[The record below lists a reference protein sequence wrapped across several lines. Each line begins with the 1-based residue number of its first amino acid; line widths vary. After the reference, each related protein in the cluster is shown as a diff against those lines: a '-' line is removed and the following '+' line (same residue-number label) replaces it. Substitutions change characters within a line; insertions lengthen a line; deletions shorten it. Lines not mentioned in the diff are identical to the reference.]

1 MESKRNESRKRTVAV
16 IGGGAAGMM
25 AAIEAARAGAIVTL
39 IEKNPQLGKKLA
51 TTGNGRCNYTNLDM
65 GDRIGGKFRG
75 FHPEFAAPALDAL
88 PPEAVLDWF
97 RAIGVEPRFRGSYV
111 YPNSDQASAVVD
123 ALREELHRLSVKVHY
138 NAEVK
143 SVQRIDTD
151 TEASAAKASMPGKAA
166 SAGIPAKASL
176 SDDGAAASSSQ
187 IRRKKDAGYF
197 LIQCTDAVVKA
208 DRVIL
213 AAGSKAAPKT
223 GSNGDGYFIAR
234 KLGHTIVPYVPALCG
249 IRCAGD
255 AFRALAGIRTEAAL
269 ELSIDGR
276 CVDREAG
283 ELQLVDYGIS
293 GIPVFQLSRYA
304 AYALQEGKKAVVYI
318 NFLPG
323 FTEAGAVR
331 DSDRNVAAGA
341 AVRNLKR
348 ASSASGIST
357 IEASAAKNAQNARAE
372 VSCCAAKA
380 EDQKDLAVQLFRQR
394 QQRLVGR
401 KMESFFT
408 GLLHQKLGQLLLRMA
423 NVRPELPVTELS
435 EKQLRSLASL
445 SVRFKAECVEMN
457 GFQQAQVVA
466 GGVDTTEV
474 DSDTMASR
482 LVPGLYFAGE
492 VLDIDGICGGYNLQ
506 WAWASGFVAGR
517 HAAG

>member
-1 MESKRNESRKRTVAV
+1 MERKRTVAV

-51 TTGNGRCNYTNLDM
+51 TTGNGRCNYTNLNM
-65 GDRIGGKFRG
+65 VDRIGGKFRG
-75 FHPEFAAPALDAL
+75 FHPEFAEAALDVL

-97 RAIGVEPRFRGSYV
+97 REIGVEPRFRGSYV

-143 SVQRIDTD
+143 SVQRVDA
-151 TEASAAKASMPGKAA
+151 EAVASAAKASMPGKAA
-166 SAGIPAKASL
+166 SASE
-176 SDDGAAASSSQ
+176 
-187 IRRKKDAGYF
+187 IREKRDAGYF

-269 ELSIDGR
+269 ELVVDGHS
-276 CVDREAG
+276 VDREVG

-304 AYALQEGKKAVVYI
+304 AYALQEGKKAAVYI

-323 FTEAGAVR
+323 FTDE
-331 DSDRNVAAGA
+331 
-341 AVRNLKR
+341 
-348 ASSASGIST
+348 
-357 IEASAAKNAQNARAE
+357 
-372 VSCCAAKA
+372 A
-380 EDQKDLAVQLFRQR
+380 EDPRECALRLYRQR
-394 QQRLVGR
+394 QQRLAGR

-408 GLLHQKLGQLLLRMA
+408 GLLHQKLGQLLLRMG
-423 NVRPELPVTELS
+423 NVRPELPVAELS

-457 GFQQAQVVA
+457 GFLQAQVVA

-474 DSDTMASR
+474 DPCTMASR

>member
-1 MESKRNESRKRTVAV
+1 MERKRTVAV

-65 GDRIGGKFRG
+65 EDQIGGKFRG

-143 SVQRIDTD
+143 SIQRV
-151 TEASAAKASMPGKAA
+151 E
-166 SAGIPAKASL
+166 
-176 SDDGAAASSSQ
+176 
-187 IRRKKDAGYF
+187 KDAGYF

-255 AFRALAGIRTEAAL
+255 AFRALAGIRTEAVL
-269 ELSIDGR
+269 ELSVDGL

-304 AYALQEGKKAVVYI
+304 AYALQEGKKAAVYI

-323 FTEAGAVR
+323 FTNE
-331 DSDRNVAAGA
+331 
-341 AVRNLKR
+341 
-348 ASSASGIST
+348 
-357 IEASAAKNAQNARAE
+357 
-372 VSCCAAKA
+372 A
-380 EDQKDLAVQLFRQR
+380 EDPRECALRLYRQR
-394 QQRLVGR
+394 QERLAGR

-423 NVRPELPVTELS
+423 SARPELPVAELS

-457 GFQQAQVVA
+457 GFLQAQVVA

-474 DSDTMASR
+474 DPCTMASR

-517 HAAG
+517 HAAS

>member
-1 MESKRNESRKRTVAV
+1 MERKRTVAV

-65 GDRIGGKFRG
+65 NDRIGGKFRG
-75 FHPEFAAPALDAL
+75 FHPEFAAPSLDAL

-151 TEASAAKASMPGKAA
+151 T
-166 SAGIPAKASL
+166 
-176 SDDGAAASSSQ
+176 
-187 IRRKKDAGYF
+187 GYF
-197 LIQCTDAVVKA
+197 MIQCTDAVVKA

-255 AFRALAGIRTEAAL
+255 AFRALAGIRTEASL
-269 ELSIDGR
+269 ELVVDGHS
-276 CVDREAG
+276 VDREVG

-304 AYALQEGKKAVVYI
+304 AYALQEGKKAAVYI

-331 DSDRNVAAGA
+331 DS
-341 AVRNLKR
+341 KR

-357 IEASAAKNAQNARAE
+357 IEVSAAKNAQNPRAE

-380 EDQKDLAVQLFRQR
+380 EDPKDLAVQLYQQR
-394 QQRLVGR
+394 QERLSGR

-423 NVRPELPVTELS
+423 SVRPELPVAELS

-457 GFQQAQVVA
+457 GFLQAQVVA

-474 DSDTMASR
+474 DPGTMASR

>member
-1 MESKRNESRKRTVAV
+1 MESKRNENRKTTVAV

-65 GDRIGGKFRG
+65 SDRIGGKFRG
-75 FHPEFAAPALDAL
+75 FHPEFAEAALDVL

-151 TEASAAKASMPGKAA
+151 TEFSTAKASVPGKAA
-166 SAGIPAKASL
+166 SASEMQEKM
-176 SDDGAAASSSQ
+176 
-187 IRRKKDAGYF
+187 DAGYF
-197 LIQCTDAVVKA
+197 MIQCTDAVVKA

-213 AAGSKAAPKT
+213 TAGSKAAPKT

-269 ELSIDGR
+269 ELSVDGR
-276 CVDREAG
+276 CVDREVG

-304 AYALQEGKKAVVYI
+304 AYALQEGKKAAVYI
-318 NFLPG
+318 NFLPE
-323 FTEAGAVR
+323 FTE
-331 DSDRNVAAGA
+331 AGA
-341 AVRNLKR
+341 AVRNSKR

-357 IEASAAKNAQNARAE
+357 IEVSAAKNAQNARAE
-372 VSCCAAKA
+372 VSCCAANA
-380 EDQKDLAVQLFRQR
+380 EDPKDLAVQMYRQR
-394 QQRLVGR
+394 QERLAGR

-408 GLLHQKLGQLLLRMA
+408 GLLHQKLGQFLLRMA
-423 NVRPELPVTELS
+423 SVRPELPVAELS

-457 GFQQAQVVA
+457 GFLQAQVVA

-474 DSDTMASR
+474 DPCTMASR

>member
-1 MESKRNESRKRTVAV
+1 MESKRNENRKTTVAV

-39 IEKNPQLGKKLA
+39 IEKNAQLGKKLA

-65 GDRIGGKFRG
+65 VDRIGGKFRG
-75 FHPEFAAPALDAL
+75 FHPEFAEAALDVL
-88 PPEAVLDWF
+88 PTEAVLDWF
-97 RAIGVEPRFRGSYV
+97 REIGVEPRFRGSYV

-143 SVQRIDTD
+143 SVQRV
-151 TEASAAKASMPGKAA
+151 
-166 SAGIPAKASL
+166 
-176 SDDGAAASSSQ
+176 DDA
-187 IRRKKDAGYF
+187 YF

-234 KLGHTIVPYVPALCG
+234 KLGHRIVPYVPALCG

-255 AFRALAGIRTEAAL
+255 AFKALAGIRTEAAL
-269 ELSIDGR
+269 ELVVDGH

-304 AYALQEGKKAVVYI
+304 AYALQEGKKAAVYI

-323 FTEAGAVR
+323 FT
-331 DSDRNVAAGA
+331 D
-341 AVRNLKR
+341 
-348 ASSASGIST
+348 
-357 IEASAAKNAQNARAE
+357 
-372 VSCCAAKA
+372 KA
-380 EDQKDLAVQLFRQR
+380 EDPKERALQLFQQR

-423 NVRPELPVTELS
+423 NVRPEIPVAELS

-466 GGVDTTEV
+466 GGVDTSEV
-474 DSDTMASR
+474 DPRTMASR
-482 LVPGLYFAGE
+482 LVPDLYFAGE

-506 WAWASGFVAGR
+506 WAWASGYVAGR

>member
-1 MESKRNESRKRTVAV
+1 MERKRTVAV

-25 AAIEAARAGAIVTL
+25 AAIEAARAGAIATL

-65 GDRIGGKFRG
+65 GDQIGGKFRG

-143 SVQRIDTD
+143 SVQRIDAD
-151 TEASAAKASMPGKAA
+151 TEVSAAKTSMPGKAA
-166 SAGIPAKASL
+166 SASE
-176 SDDGAAASSSQ
+176 
-187 IRRKKDAGYF
+187 IREKRNAGYF
-197 LIQCTDAVVKA
+197 MIQCTDAVVKA

-269 ELSIDGR
+269 ELVIDGHS
-276 CVDREAG
+276 VDREAG

-304 AYALQEGKKAVVYI
+304 AYALQEGKKAAVYI

-323 FTEAGAVR
+323 FTDE
-331 DSDRNVAAGA
+331 
-341 AVRNLKR
+341 
-348 ASSASGIST
+348 
-357 IEASAAKNAQNARAE
+357 
-372 VSCCAAKA
+372 A
-380 EDQKDLAVQLFRQR
+380 EDPRECALRLYRQR
-394 QQRLVGR
+394 QQRLAGR

-423 NVRPELPVTELS
+423 SVRPELPVAELS

-457 GFQQAQVVA
+457 GFLQAQVVA

-474 DSDTMASR
+474 DPGTMASR

>member
-1 MESKRNESRKRTVAV
+1 MERRRTVAV

-65 GDRIGGKFRG
+65 SDRIGGKFRG

-88 PPEAVLDWF
+88 SPEAVLDWF
-97 RAIGVEPRFRGSYV
+97 RTIGVEPRFRGSYV

-123 ALREELHRLSVKVHY
+123 ALREELHRLLVKVHY

-151 TEASAAKASMPGKAA
+151 TEVSAAKASMPEKAA
-166 SAGIPAKASL
+166 SASEMREK
-176 SDDGAAASSSQ
+176 
-187 IRRKKDAGYF
+187 RDAGYF
-197 LIQCTDAVVKA
+197 MIQCTDAVVKA

-269 ELSIDGR
+269 ELSVDGR
-276 CVDREAG
+276 CVDREVG

-304 AYALQEGKKAVVYI
+304 AYALQEGKKAAVYI

-323 FTEAGAVR
+323 FTNE
-331 DSDRNVAAGA
+331 
-341 AVRNLKR
+341 
-348 ASSASGIST
+348 
-357 IEASAAKNAQNARAE
+357 
-372 VSCCAAKA
+372 A
-380 EDQKDLAVQLFRQR
+380 EDPRECALQLYRQR
-394 QQRLVGR
+394 QERLAGR

-423 NVRPELPVTELS
+423 SVRPELPVAELS

-457 GFQQAQVVA
+457 GFLQAQVVA
-466 GGVDTTEV
+466 GGVDTTEL
-474 DSDTMASR
+474 DPGTMASR

>member
-1 MESKRNESRKRTVAV
+1 MERKRTVAV

-39 IEKNPQLGKKLA
+39 IEKNAQLGKKLA

-65 GDRIGGKFRG
+65 VDRIGGKFRG
-75 FHPEFAAPALDAL
+75 FHPEFAEAALDVL

-97 RAIGVEPRFRGSYV
+97 REIGVEPRFRGSYV

-143 SVQRIDTD
+143 SVQRVD
-151 TEASAAKASMPGKAA
+151 AA
-166 SAGIPAKASL
+166 
-176 SDDGAAASSSQ
+176 
-187 IRRKKDAGYF
+187 YF

-223 GSNGDGYFIAR
+223 GSSGDGYFIAR

-255 AFRALAGIRTEAAL
+255 AFKALAGIRTEAAL
-269 ELSIDGR
+269 ELVVDGH
-276 CVDREAG
+276 CVDRETG

-293 GIPVFQLSRYA
+293 GIPAFQLSRYA
-304 AYALQEGKKAVVYI
+304 AYALQEGKKAAVYI

-323 FTEAGAVR
+323 FTGAGAVR
-331 DSDRNVAAGA
+331 DSEQLSSVADT
-341 AVRNLKR
+341 
-348 ASSASGIST
+348 ST
-357 IEASAAKNAQNARAE
+357 IEASGAKNLQNARTE
-372 VSCCAAKA
+372 VPGSAA
-380 EDQKDLAVQLFRQR
+380 EDPKDQAVQLYRQR
-394 QQRLVGR
+394 QQRLAGR

-408 GLLHQKLGQLLLRMA
+408 GLLHQKLGQQLLRMA
-423 NVRPELPVTELS
+423 NVCPELPVAELS

-466 GGVDTTEV
+466 GGVDTSEV
-474 DSDTMASR
+474 DSCTMASR

-517 HAAG
+517 HAAV

>member
-1 MESKRNESRKRTVAV
+1 MERKRTVAV

-65 GDRIGGKFRG
+65 GDQIGGKFRG
-75 FHPEFAAPALDAL
+75 FHPEFAASALDAL

-143 SVQRIDTD
+143 SIQRI
-151 TEASAAKASMPGKAA
+151 E
-166 SAGIPAKASL
+166 
-176 SDDGAAASSSQ
+176 
-187 IRRKKDAGYF
+187 KDAGYF
-197 LIQCTDAVVKA
+197 MIQCTDAVVKA

-269 ELSIDGR
+269 ELSVDGR

-304 AYALQEGKKAVVYI
+304 AYALQEGKKAAVYI

-323 FTEAGAVR
+323 FTKE
-331 DSDRNVAAGA
+331 
-341 AVRNLKR
+341 
-348 ASSASGIST
+348 
-357 IEASAAKNAQNARAE
+357 
-372 VSCCAAKA
+372 A
-380 EDQKDLAVQLFRQR
+380 EDPRECALRLYRQR
-394 QQRLVGR
+394 QERLAGR

-423 NVRPELPVTELS
+423 SVRPELPVAELS

-445 SVRFKAECVEMN
+445 SVRFKAECIEMN
-457 GFQQAQVVA
+457 GFLQAQVVA

-474 DSDTMASR
+474 DPGTMASR

>member
-1 MESKRNESRKRTVAV
+1 MERKRTVAV

-75 FHPEFAAPALDAL
+75 FHPEFAEAALDVL

-97 RAIGVEPRFRGSYV
+97 REIGVEPRFRGSYV
-111 YPNSDQASAVVD
+111 YPNSDQASAVVEV
-123 ALREELHRLSVKVHY
+123 LREELHRLSVKVHY

-143 SVQRIDTD
+143 SLQRVED
-151 TEASAAKASMPGKAA
+151 
-166 SAGIPAKASL
+166 
-176 SDDGAAASSSQ
+176 
-187 IRRKKDAGYF
+187 GYF

-234 KLGHTIVPYVPALCG
+234 KLGHSIVPYVPALCG
-249 IRCAGD
+249 IRCSGD
-255 AFRALAGIRTEAAL
+255 VFKALAGIRTEAAL
-269 ELSIDGR
+269 ELVVDGH

-304 AYALQEGKKAVVYI
+304 AYALQEGKKAAVYI

-323 FTEAGAVR
+323 FTEEVE
-331 DSDRNVAAGA
+331 DPKDRAL
-341 AVRNLKR
+341 R
-348 ASSASGIST
+348 
-357 IEASAAKNAQNARAE
+357 
-372 VSCCAAKA
+372 
-380 EDQKDLAVQLFRQR
+380 LFRQR
-394 QQRLVGR
+394 QQRLAGR
-401 KMESFFT
+401 KVESFFT

-423 NVRPELPVTELS
+423 NVRPELSVAELS

-466 GGVDTTEV
+466 GGVDTSEV
-474 DSDTMASR
+474 DPGTMASR
-482 LVPGLYFAGE
+482 LVPGLFFAGE

>member
-1 MESKRNESRKRTVAV
+1 MERKRTVAV

-65 GDRIGGKFRG
+65 GDQIGGKFRG

-97 RAIGVEPRFRGSYV
+97 REIGVEPRFRGSYV
-111 YPNSDQASAVVD
+111 YPNSDQASAVVE

-151 TEASAAKASMPGKAA
+151 MEVSPAKASVPGKAA
-166 SAGIPAKASL
+166 SASE
-176 SDDGAAASSSQ
+176 
-187 IRRKKDAGYF
+187 IREKRDAGYF
-197 LIQCTDAVVKA
+197 MIQCTDAVVKA

-269 ELSIDGR
+269 ELVVDGHS
-276 CVDREAG
+276 VDREVG

-304 AYALQEGKKAVVYI
+304 AYALQEGKKAAVYI

-323 FTEAGAVR
+323 FTDE
-331 DSDRNVAAGA
+331 
-341 AVRNLKR
+341 
-348 ASSASGIST
+348 
-357 IEASAAKNAQNARAE
+357 
-372 VSCCAAKA
+372 A
-380 EDQKDLAVQLFRQR
+380 EDPRECALRLYRQR
-394 QQRLVGR
+394 QERLAGR

-466 GGVDTTEV
+466 GGADTTEV

>member
-1 MESKRNESRKRTVAV
+1 MERKRTVAV

-65 GDRIGGKFRG
+65 GDQIGGKFRG

-151 TEASAAKASMPGKAA
+151 T
-166 SAGIPAKASL
+166 
-176 SDDGAAASSSQ
+176 
-187 IRRKKDAGYF
+187 GYF
-197 LIQCTDAVVKA
+197 MIQCTDAVVKA

-269 ELSIDGR
+269 ELSVDGR

-304 AYALQEGKKAVVYI
+304 AYALQEGKKAAVYI

-323 FTEAGAVR
+323 FTDE
-331 DSDRNVAAGA
+331 
-341 AVRNLKR
+341 
-348 ASSASGIST
+348 
-357 IEASAAKNAQNARAE
+357 
-372 VSCCAAKA
+372 A
-380 EDQKDLAVQLFRQR
+380 EDPRECALRLYRQR
-394 QQRLVGR
+394 QQRLAGR

-423 NVRPELPVTELS
+423 SVRPELPVAELS

-457 GFQQAQVVA
+457 GFLQAQVVA

-474 DSDTMASR
+474 DPCTMASR

-492 VLDIDGICGGYNLQ
+492 VLDIDGICGGYNLH

>member
-1 MESKRNESRKRTVAV
+1 MERKRTVAV

-65 GDRIGGKFRG
+65 SDRIGGKFRG

-97 RAIGVEPRFRGSYV
+97 RTIGVEPRFRGSYV

-123 ALREELHRLSVKVHY
+123 ALWEELHRLSVKVHY

-143 SVQRIDTD
+143 SIQRI
-151 TEASAAKASMPGKAA
+151 E
-166 SAGIPAKASL
+166 
-176 SDDGAAASSSQ
+176 
-187 IRRKKDAGYF
+187 KDAGYF
-197 LIQCTDAVVKA
+197 MIQCTDAVVKA

-255 AFRALAGIRTEAAL
+255 AFRALAGIRTEASL
-269 ELSIDGR
+269 ELVVDGH

-304 AYALQEGKKAVVYI
+304 AYALQDGKKATVYI

-331 DSDRNVAAGA
+331 NSE
-341 AVRNLKR
+341 R

-357 IEASAAKNAQNARAE
+357 IEVSGGNNAQNARTEA
-372 VSCCAAKA
+372 SGSAAKA
-380 EDQKDLAVQLFRQR
+380 EDPKDRALQLFRQR
-394 QQRLVGR
+394 QERLAGR

-408 GLLHQKLGQLLLRMA
+408 GMLHQKLGQLLLRMA
-423 NVRPELPVTELS
+423 NVRPELPVAEFS

-457 GFQQAQVVA
+457 GFLQAQVVA

-474 DSDTMASR
+474 DPCTMASR

-517 HAAG
+517 HAAV

>member
-1 MESKRNESRKRTVAV
+1 MESKRNENRKTTVAV

-65 GDRIGGKFRG
+65 GDQIGGKFRG

-123 ALREELHRLSVKVHY
+123 AFREELHRLSVKVHY

-151 TEASAAKASMPGKAA
+151 TEVSAAKASMPEKAA
-166 SAGIPAKASL
+166 SASE
-176 SDDGAAASSSQ
+176 
-187 IRRKKDAGYF
+187 IREKRDAGYF
-197 LIQCTDAVVKA
+197 MIQCTDAVVKA

-255 AFRALAGIRTEAAL
+255 AFRALAGIRTEAAF
-269 ELSIDGR
+269 ELVIDGHS
-276 CVDREAG
+276 VDREAG

-304 AYALQEGKKAVVYI
+304 AYALQEGKKAAVYI

-323 FTEAGAVR
+323 FTDE
-331 DSDRNVAAGA
+331 
-341 AVRNLKR
+341 
-348 ASSASGIST
+348 
-357 IEASAAKNAQNARAE
+357 
-372 VSCCAAKA
+372 A
-380 EDQKDLAVQLFRQR
+380 EDPRECALRLYRQR
-394 QQRLVGR
+394 QQRLAGR

-423 NVRPELPVTELS
+423 SVRPELPVAELS

-457 GFQQAQVVA
+457 GFLQAQVVA

-474 DSDTMASR
+474 DPGTMASR

-492 VLDIDGICGGYNLQ
+492 VLDIDGICGGFNLQ

-517 HAAG
+517 HAAV

>member
-1 MESKRNESRKRTVAV
+1 MESKRNENRKTTVAV

-39 IEKNPQLGKKLA
+39 IEKNAQLGKKLA

-65 GDRIGGKFRG
+65 EGQIGGKFRG
-75 FHPEFAAPALDAL
+75 FHPEFAAPALNAL
-88 PPEAVLDWF
+88 PSEAVLDWF

-143 SVQRIDTD
+143 SVQRIDTN
-151 TEASAAKASMPGKAA
+151 TEVLAAKASMPGKAA
-166 SAGIPAKASL
+166 SASE
-176 SDDGAAASSSQ
+176 
-187 IRRKKDAGYF
+187 IREKRDAGYF
-197 LIQCTDAVVKA
+197 MIQCTDAVVKA

-269 ELSIDGR
+269 ELVVDGHS
-276 CVDREAG
+276 VDREAG

-304 AYALQEGKKAVVYI
+304 AYALQEGKKAAVYI

-323 FTEAGAVR
+323 FTDE
-331 DSDRNVAAGA
+331 
-341 AVRNLKR
+341 
-348 ASSASGIST
+348 
-357 IEASAAKNAQNARAE
+357 
-372 VSCCAAKA
+372 A
-380 EDQKDLAVQLFRQR
+380 EDPRECALRLYRQR
-394 QQRLVGR
+394 QERLAGR

-423 NVRPELPVTELS
+423 SVRPELPVAELS

-457 GFQQAQVVA
+457 GFLQAQVVA

-474 DSDTMASR
+474 DPSTMASR

>member
-1 MESKRNESRKRTVAV
+1 MESKRNENRKRTVAV

-65 GDRIGGKFRG
+65 NDRIGGKFRG
-75 FHPEFAAPALDAL
+75 FHPEFATPSLDAL

-143 SVQRIDTD
+143 SVQRV
-151 TEASAAKASMPGKAA
+151 E
-166 SAGIPAKASL
+166 
-176 SDDGAAASSSQ
+176 DGF
-187 IRRKKDAGYF
+187 F

-269 ELSIDGR
+269 EFVVDGH

-304 AYALQEGKKAVVYI
+304 AYALQEGKKAAVYI

-323 FTEAGAVR
+323 FTEEVE
-331 DSDRNVAAGA
+331 DPKDR
-341 AVRNLKR
+341 
-348 ASSASGIST
+348 
-357 IEASAAKNAQNARAE
+357 
-372 VSCCAAKA
+372 
-380 EDQKDLAVQLFRQR
+380 AVQLFRQR
-394 QQRLVGR
+394 QQRLAGR

>member
-1 MESKRNESRKRTVAV
+1 MERKRTVAV

-65 GDRIGGKFRG
+65 SDRIGGKFRG
-75 FHPEFAAPALDAL
+75 FHPEFAALSLDVL

-151 TEASAAKASMPGKAA
+151 TEFSTAKASMPGKAA
-166 SAGIPAKASL
+166 SASE
-176 SDDGAAASSSQ
+176 
-187 IRRKKDAGYF
+187 IREKRNAGYF
-197 LIQCTDAVVKA
+197 MIQCTDAVVKA

-269 ELSIDGR
+269 ELSVDGR
-276 CVDREAG
+276 CVDREVG

-304 AYALQEGKKAVVYI
+304 AYALQEGKKAAVYI

-323 FTEAGAVR
+323 FTEAGA
-331 DSDRNVAAGA
+331 
-341 AVRNLKR
+341 AVRNSKR

-357 IEASAAKNAQNARAE
+357 IEVSAAKNAQNARAE

-380 EDQKDLAVQLFRQR
+380 GDPKDLAVQLYRQR
-394 QQRLVGR
+394 QERLAGR

-423 NVRPELPVTELS
+423 SVRPELPVAELS

-457 GFQQAQVVA
+457 GFLQAQVVA
-466 GGVDTTEV
+466 GGVDTTEL
-474 DSDTMASR
+474 DPGTMASR